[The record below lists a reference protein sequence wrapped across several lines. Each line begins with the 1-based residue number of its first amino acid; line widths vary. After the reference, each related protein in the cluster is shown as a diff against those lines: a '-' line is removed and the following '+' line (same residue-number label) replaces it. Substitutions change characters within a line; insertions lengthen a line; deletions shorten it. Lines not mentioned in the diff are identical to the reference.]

1 MHSAARSHYSERPHS
16 LPVVAGRYELR
27 GEIARGGCATV
38 HEAVDLVHRRVVAI
52 KVLHQKGRDAAPAE
66 RLAREARLAAR
77 IQHPNV
83 CPVLDAG
90 RHEDGAPFLVMER
103 LYGETLRARL
113 ARLRRM
119 DPEDVIE
126 LGVQML
132 SGLEAAHE
140 LGVLHRDMKP
150 ENVFIVPQDDTGHFM
165 VKILDFGMCRGT
177 ANIPLDDRTL
187 TVAGTVVG
195 TPEYMSPEQAG
206 GRRDFDQRV
215 DLYSVGIMLYEAL
228 SGTRAFQGSDP
239 RSVLVAVLTKKIPP
253 LRSID
258 PNIPFALERVI
269 VRATERDPRARYAT
283 AAEFQHDLLEARTSL
298 RRQRAHRALPSE
310 TIRTV
315 SPFADLDAPTRQ
327 LIVR

>member
-1 MHSAARSHYSERPHS
+1 M
-16 LPVVAGRYELR
+16 
-27 GEIARGGCATV
+27 
-38 HEAVDLVHRRVVAI
+38 VAI

-77 IQHPNV
+77 ILHPNV

-90 RHEDGAPFLVMER
+90 RHEDGSPFLVMER

-119 DPEDVIE
+119 DPEDCIE

-132 SGLEAAHE
+132 SGLEAAHD

-150 ENVFIVPQDDTGHFM
+150 ENVFIVPQETGPFT

-177 ANIPLDDRTL
+177 ASIPLDDRTL

-283 AAEFQHDLLEARTSL
+283 AGEFLHDLLEARTSL
-298 RRQRAHRALPSE
+298 RRQRAHRAIASE

-315 SPFADLDAPTRQ
+315 SPFTDLADLDATTRQ
-327 LIVR
+327 LNVR